1 MTNTATPKGKSKAM
15 IAYITFIG
23 MFIAYTM
30 NREEKDAFT
39 TAHIKNM
46 CGLVLG
52 LLIAQTTQAYIY
64 PDLGD
69 ILWWIAFALWLYSLL
84 TVFQNKEPNI
94 PFLSKK
100 FQEWFT
106 FLN

>member
-1 MTNTATPKGKSKAM
+1 MTRTKPKGKHKAI

-30 NREEKDAFT
+30 NREEKDTFAS
-39 TAHIKNM
+39 AHIKNM

-52 LLIAQTTQAYIY
+52 LLIAQATQAYIN
-64 PDLGD
+64 PMLGD
-69 ILWWIAFALWLYSLL
+69 ILWILVFVLWVYSII
-84 TVFQNKEPNI
+84 TVLQNKEPSI
-94 PFLSKK
+94 PYLSKK